1 MSKKKHMGLRFTSAA
16 LCLSILAAGVA
27 ANWTPVKDIPVSAK
41 TLAEL
46 QEERKSNEA
55 KIAEKQK
62 QLDSLGLQCLLPGHD
77 LLRRLGHAIGDQGV
91 VQVGQH

>member
-41 TLAEL
+41 TLGRTAG
-46 QEERKSNEA
+46 RA
-55 KIAEKQK
+55 KEQ
-62 QLDSLGLQCLLPGHD
+62 
-77 LLRRLGHAIGDQGV
+77 
-91 VQVGQH
+91 